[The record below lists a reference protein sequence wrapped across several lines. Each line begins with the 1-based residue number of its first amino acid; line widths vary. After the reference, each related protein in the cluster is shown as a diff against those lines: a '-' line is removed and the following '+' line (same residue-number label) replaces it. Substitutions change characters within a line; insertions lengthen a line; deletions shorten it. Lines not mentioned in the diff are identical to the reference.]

1 MENNFYDDWTHSKT
15 KETKKTHEVNTV
27 SLSGIINDGACIY
40 CICIGEKCTA
50 HHGRNAEDVPF
61 LLKKII
67 KNPSKVLGPNIL
79 QDNNIPT
86 HGKRIHTNS
95 CVFIL
100 AHGTCKNCEEGRFKN
115 VIYKN
120 NDGEKVTL
128 KFCFPN
134 LKEDSNVVPIGWH
147 ADFILKYKGNEILDI
162 KVLPYSKNNITN
174 KHIQNES
181 IQNESIQNESIKK
194 TFWTNC
200 KNKIFNDDDDD
211 ENINKS
217 IKDDDNINKSMK
229 DDDNIIKSI
238 KDDDNIIKSIK
249 DDENIN
255 KSMKDDEKI
264 NDNKYNTTL
273 KNENKILKNVINGL
287 RELENLNKQ
296 NENIEQIEQIEE
308 LKNIIKKIKNDNRQI
323 EQSKIKYFND
333 NKLSL
338 ERIKELE
345 KSQLTEQD
353 IKKIEK
359 YSKYFSNSLFDSFV
373 KSYNDSDF

>member
-147 ADFILKYKGNEILDI
+147 ADFILKYK
-162 KVLPYSKNNITN
+162 V
-174 KHIQNES
+174 
-181 IQNESIQNESIKK
+181 
-194 TFWTNC
+194 
-200 KNKIFNDDDDD
+200 
-211 ENINKS
+211 
-217 IKDDDNINKSMK
+217 
-229 DDDNIIKSI
+229 
-238 KDDDNIIKSIK
+238 
-249 DDENIN
+249 
-255 KSMKDDEKI
+255 
-264 NDNKYNTTL
+264 
-273 KNENKILKNVINGL
+273 
-287 RELENLNKQ
+287 
-296 NENIEQIEQIEE
+296 
-308 LKNIIKKIKNDNRQI
+308 
-323 EQSKIKYFND
+323 
-333 NKLSL
+333 
-338 ERIKELE
+338 
-345 KSQLTEQD
+345 
-353 IKKIEK
+353 
-359 YSKYFSNSLFDSFV
+359 
-373 KSYNDSDF
+373 